1 MADNAQ
7 DNPLDVPPE
16 SAPESP
22 ENASGD
28 APGDVPGSSEDRI
41 FEELWASLS
50 NNQKKAAQQ
59 FLFEASIA
67 DTARAIGLEPRT
79 LYSWDNDWRRAAE
92 MLLDRRKDG
101 IEQGIGALSPDAINI
116 LRKAVATE
124 EEITRVE
131 KESATYILDR
141 IAGKPTQKQTIQHEG
156 GIDVPDSE
164 AQELDS
170 LLSHLDRSDAGDSG
184 DGGDE

>member
-1 MADNAQ
+1 MAD
-7 DNPLDVPPE
+7 
-16 SAPESP
+16 SAPESDP
-22 ENASGD
+22 ENGSGD
-28 APGDVPGSSEDRI
+28 GPEAVPGSAEDRI

-50 NNQKKAAQQ
+50 SNQKKAAQQ
-59 FLFEASIA
+59 FLFETSIA

-116 LRKAVATE
+116 LRKAVATD

-141 IAGKPTQKQTIQHEG
+141 IAGKPTQRAEIEHETG
-156 GIDVPDSE
+156 GIDIEETEKE
-164 AQELDS
+164 ALDEK
-170 LLSHLDRSDAGDSG
+170 LAHLDDSSTG
-184 DGGDE
+184 EEGA